1 MNSQS
6 FKTTKILPA
15 GRQVPST
22 PGVYFFLGKN
32 KKILYIG
39 KATSLKDRVKS
50 YFTRDIAEVRSPLIE
65 KMVLEAKSIEW
76 KKTDSV
82 LEALLLEADLIKK
95 FRPPYNTKEKDDK
108 SFNCIVITKEDFP
121 RLLIVRKREINFTNL
136 KTPTSKLATV
146 FGPYPHGA
154 QLKEALKII
163 RKIIPY
169 RDQKCILA
177 VDQLIKKHKPIP
189 TNFSGEKLEGTRP
202 CFNQQ
207 IGLCPGTCTGEISK
221 KDYTK
226 QIKKLELL
234 LSGNIKKLSNVLE
247 KEMTSEAK
255 KKNFESAGKLRN
267 TLYALTHIQDIALI
281 KSDQLTPHI
290 SKLETPFRIE
300 SYDIAHLGGES
311 TIGVMIVL
319 EDGEINKNLYRKF
332 NIKTA
337 IKSDD
342 TGALREVLTRRL
354 NHPEWPYPSLFVIDG
369 GKNQLNLASKV
380 LKERNISIPV
390 VSVLKDEFHKAK
402 EILGDK
408 NFAEKYEKEIL
419 LSNNEAHRFAITAH
433 RKKRRKQFLV

>member
-6 FKTTKILPA
+6 FKTIKIPN
-15 GRQVPST
+15 T
-22 PGVYFFLGKN
+22 PGVYFFLGSN

-50 YFTRDIAEVRSPLIE
+50 YFTHDIAEVRSPLIE

-95 FRPPYNTKEKDDK
+95 FSPPYNTKEKDDK

-121 RLLIVRKREINFTNL
+121 RLLIVRKREINFEAL
-136 KTPTSKLATV
+136 STPTIQIKSI

-169 RDQKCILA
+169 RDQKCIPYEE
-177 VDQLIKKHKPIP
+177 QMINKG
-189 TNFSGEKLEGTRP
+189 FTRP
-202 CFNQQ
+202 CFNRQ

-221 KDYTK
+221 KDYAK
-226 QIKKLELL
+226 QINKLELL
-234 LSGNIKKLSNVLE
+234 LSGNIKKLSIVLE
-247 KEMTSEAK
+247 KEMKQEAK
-255 KKNFESAGKLRN
+255 EKNFESAGKLRN

-281 KSDQLTPHI
+281 KSN
-290 SKLETPFRIE
+290 SKNGEQNNFKIE

-311 TIGVMIVL
+311 TIGVMVVL
-319 EDGEINKNLYRKF
+319 EDGETNTNLYRKF

-342 TGALREVLTRRL
+342 VGALKEVLTRRL
-354 NHPEWPYPSLFVIDG
+354 AHNEWPYPNLFVIDG
-369 GKNQLNLASKV
+369 GKNQLNLALNL
-380 LKERNISIPV
+380 LKENNINIPV
-390 VSVLKDEFHKAK
+390 VSVLKDETHKAK

-408 NFAEKYEKEIL
+408 NFTLKYEKEIL
-419 LSNNEAHRFAITAH
+419 TSNAEAHRFAITAH